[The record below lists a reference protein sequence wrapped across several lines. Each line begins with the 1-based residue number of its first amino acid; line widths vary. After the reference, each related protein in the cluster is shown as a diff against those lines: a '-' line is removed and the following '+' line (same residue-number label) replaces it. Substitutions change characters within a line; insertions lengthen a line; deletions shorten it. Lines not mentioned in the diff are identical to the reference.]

1 MALEEDREEERRRRG
16 PPETPLK
23 WTQMED
29 GEEKRAAFFRETGLD
44 RKEEFRPQNAS
55 IPSRRGR
62 IPWKL
67 ISVLLLAVFVVWS
80 FTH

>member
-29 GEEKRAAFFRETGLD
+29 GEEKRAAFFREMGLD
-44 RKEEFRPQNAS
+44 RKGGSRPQNAS

-67 ISVLLLAVFVVWS
+67 ISVLLLLVFVVWS
-80 FTH
+80 FMH